1 MAKAKQRKDQNS
13 IGKRSDG
20 YVDINKKIGT
30 KVRNNSG
37 FVLDLGDDYKFAS
50 IYVGNGMAKRYIDL
64 LVDDMTRRWI
74 EIPEDTDGVVLKKLQ
89 KLKAKTQFKGAL
101 RASKL
106 FGGSVIFM
114 VIEDGGE
121 PSEAVNFD
129 SIKTVSKLKF
139 FSRKYITIDPSNYYK
154 DNTKSNFGEPEYFT
168 ITTPNGQLMTVHESR
183 CLVFKG
189 EYYPQ
194 EELGETPGYDKY
206 WGLSALTSLHEAFE
220 DYGLA
225 LQALSRSLTKS
236 NVDVLKIK
244 NLMKLLANPDG
255 KKLLDARTQMFD
267 ISKSI
272 STTLL
277 LDNDESYE
285 AISQAFAGVAEV
297 FSKIE
302 SSLSGMCGIPGN
314 IFFGIP
320 TKGLNS
326 TGDNE
331 QRTYYEK
338 INSDQEEE
346 MLEPLEKLT
355 NLISLSKDFKGKKIE
370 DPEIKF
376 KPLWEPTEKEEV
388 EIRNKQADTDEKY
401 INMGVVDPD
410 EIRES
415 RFGGKKYSIQTVVE
429 GPAPDITEP
438 NETKNNS
445 SNGMAKGNK

>member
-1 MAKAKQRKDQNS
+1 
-13 IGKRSDG
+13 
-20 YVDINKKIGT
+20 
-30 KVRNNSG
+30 
-37 FVLDLGDDYKFAS
+37 
-50 IYVGNGMAKRYIDL
+50 
-64 LVDDMTRRWI
+64 
-74 EIPEDTDGVVLKKLQ
+74 
-89 KLKAKTQFKGAL
+89 
-101 RASKL
+101 
-106 FGGSVIFM
+106 
-114 VIEDGGE
+114 
-121 PSEAVNFD
+121 
-129 SIKTVSKLKF
+129 
-139 FSRKYITIDPSNYYK
+139 
-154 DNTKSNFGEPEYFT
+154 
-168 ITTPNGQLMTVHESR
+168 
-183 CLVFKG
+183 
-189 EYYPQ
+189 
-194 EELGETPGYDKY
+194 
-206 WGLSALTSLHEAFE
+206 
-220 DYGLA
+220 
-225 LQALSRSLTKS
+225 LSRSLTKS